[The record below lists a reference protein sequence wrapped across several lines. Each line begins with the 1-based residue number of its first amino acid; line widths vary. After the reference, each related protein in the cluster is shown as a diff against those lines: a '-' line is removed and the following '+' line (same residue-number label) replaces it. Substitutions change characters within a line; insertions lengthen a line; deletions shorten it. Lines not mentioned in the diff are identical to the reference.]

1 MKGAP
6 HKTEMET
13 ESPGA
18 PASAIPASWVVT
30 ASWVGES
37 LVMTPAPRAVVLE
50 KPLPRMPWA
59 VPASTLWSSELILT
73 LST

>member
-1 MKGAP
+1 MLP
-6 HKTEMET
+6 TRLRCRL
-13 ESPGA
+13 SPQGLL
-18 PASAIPASWVVT
+18 PLPFQPVWVVT

-37 LVMTPAPRAVVLE
+37 LVMTPAPHAVVLE

-59 VPASTLWSSELILT
+59 APASTLWSSELILT